1 MSSQEVVDFV
11 QSKITQKGEDGE
23 LRSLSSIVEEVS
35 WRLGDVTVE
44 MKYRNI
50 SIVYGKRHSTLR
62 FSRFFFRLQDESSI

>member
-35 WRLGDVTVE
+35 WRLGDMTVE
-44 MKYRNI
+44 IKYRNI
-50 SIVYGKRHSTLR
+50 SILYRKRHSTLK
-62 FSRFFFRLQDESSI
+62 FSRFFSGYKIKSYI

>member
-44 MKYRNI
+44 IKYRNI
-50 SIVYGKRHSTLR
+50 SIAYGKRHSALR
-62 FSRFFFRLQDESSI
+62 LRIFF

>member
-35 WRLGDVTVE
+35 WSLGDMKVE
-44 MKYRNI
+44 IKYRNI
-50 SIVYGKRHSTLR
+50 SILYRKRHSTLR
-62 FSRFFFRLQDESSI
+62 VSRFFFSGYK

>member
-35 WRLGDVTVE
+35 WRLGDMTVE
-44 MKYRNI
+44 IKYRNT
-50 SIVYGKRHSTLR
+50 SILYRKRHSTLR
-62 FSRFFFRLQDESSI
+62 FSRFFFRL

>member
-44 MKYRNI
+44 IKYRNI
-50 SIVYGKRHSTLR
+50 SIVYGGEKFNS
-62 FSRFFFRLQDESSI
+62 QV